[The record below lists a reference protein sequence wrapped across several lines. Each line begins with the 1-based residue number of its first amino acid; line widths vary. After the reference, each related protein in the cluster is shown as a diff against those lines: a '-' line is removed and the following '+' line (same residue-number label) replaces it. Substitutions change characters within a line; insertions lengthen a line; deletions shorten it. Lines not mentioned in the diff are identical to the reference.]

1 MVGERGDTRAGAGSA
16 GASVMISDTRRG
28 PLERGVAGPSRAH
41 RRPPRGIRMAAM
53 MCMFRLLIHIMRTN
67 VVLDDELVAE
77 AMKASGARTKRE
89 AIELGLKA
97 LLQMRRQAEFKR
109 LKGQVRWV
117 GDLDAMRRDR

>member
-1 MVGERGDTRAGAGSA
+1 
-16 GASVMISDTRRG
+16 
-28 PLERGVAGPSRAH
+28 
-41 RRPPRGIRMAAM
+41 MAAM
-53 MCMFRLLIHIMRTN
+53 MCMFPSRIHIMRTN

-117 GDLDAMRRDR
+117 GDLDAIRRDR

>member
-1 MVGERGDTRAGAGSA
+1 
-16 GASVMISDTRRG
+16 
-28 PLERGVAGPSRAH
+28 
-41 RRPPRGIRMAAM
+41 
-53 MCMFRLLIHIMRTN
+53 MFEHFIHIMRTN

-97 LLQMRRQAEFKR
+97 LLQMRRQAEFR
-109 LKGQVRWV
+109 QLKGRVRWV